1 MSRVVCLG
9 SVLQDI
15 YMIDHN
21 DLGEIKTGEK
31 LTMDKNSFEVGGGAV
46 NAATNFAR
54 HGHETIVISN
64 FGRDSAANAILNF
77 LQNENVDTSYLNF
90 TRKKTGTSVILLD
103 SETGKR
109 TILTCRGASESFV
122 KLEASDL
129 DLSNP
134 DWLYVTSLN
143 GDMNTCLRFF
153 EKAKEKGINIMW
165 NPGME
170 EIAEKKKLLG
180 LLQDVDV
187 LILNEKEAKTLI
199 GGEILEEL
207 LVKLARY
214 AKTVI
219 ITAGARGS
227 IATNGKETYR
237 LAEYEMK
244 TPKDT
249 TGAGD
254 AFGAGFLSATLDGK
268 KFKDALIFAAANA
281 TSVISYIGAQ
291 AGTLYG
297 DEDLHPM
304 PIQRL

>member
-21 DLGEIKTGEK
+21 DLGEIRTGEK
-31 LTMDKNSFEVGGGAV
+31 LTIDKNNFEVGGGAV

-90 TRKKTGTSVILLD
+90 TRKKTGISVILLD

-109 TILTCRGASESFV
+109 TILTCRGASKSFT

-153 EKAKEKGINIMW
+153 EKAKERGIKIMW

-214 AKTVI
+214 VKTVI

>member
-31 LTMDKNSFEVGGGAV
+31 LTIDKNSFEVGGGAV

-90 TRKKTGTSVILLD
+90 TRKKTGISVILLD

-153 EKAKEKGINIMW
+153 EKAKEKGIKIMW

-214 AKTVI
+214 VKTVI

-254 AFGAGFLSATLDGK
+254 AFGAGFLAATMDGK

>member
-109 TILTCRGASESFV
+109 TILTCCGASESFT

-153 EKAKEKGINIMW
+153 EKAKEKGIKIMW

-214 AKTVI
+214 VKTVI

>member
-90 TRKKTGTSVILLD
+90 TRKKTGISVILLD

-153 EKAKEKGINIMW
+153 EKAKEKGIKIMW

-214 AKTVI
+214 VKTVI

-254 AFGAGFLSATLDGK
+254 AFGAGFLSSTLDGK

>member
-143 GDMNTCLRFF
+143 GDMNTALKFF
-153 EKAKEKGINIMW
+153 EKAKEKGTKIMW

-214 AKTVI
+214 VKTVI

-237 LAEYEMK
+237 LTEYEMK

>member
-31 LTMDKNSFEVGGGAV
+31 LTIDKNSFEVGGGAV

-153 EKAKEKGINIMW
+153 EKAKEKGIKIMW

-187 LILNEKEAKTLI
+187 LILNEKEAKSLI

-214 AKTVI
+214 VKTVI
-219 ITAGARGS
+219 VTAGARGS

>member
-21 DLGEIKTGEK
+21 NLGEIKTGEK

-90 TRKKTGTSVILLD
+90 TRKKTGISVILLD

-109 TILTCRGASESFV
+109 TILTCRGASENFA

-153 EKAKEKGINIMW
+153 EKAKEKDVKIMW

-199 GGEILEEL
+199 SGEILEEL

-214 AKTVI
+214 VKTVI

-254 AFGAGFLSATLDGK
+254 AFGAGFLSAILDGK

>member
-31 LTMDKNSFEVGGGAV
+31 LTIDKNSFEVGGGAV

-90 TRKKTGTSVILLD
+90 TRKKTGISVILLD

-153 EKAKEKGINIMW
+153 EKAKEKGIKIMW

-170 EIAEKKKLLG
+170 EITEKKKLLG

-214 AKTVI
+214 VKSVI

-281 TSVISYIGAQ
+281 TSVISHIGAQ

>member
-64 FGRDSAANAILNF
+64 FGRDSAASAILNF

-143 GDMNTCLRFF
+143 GDMNTALKFF
-153 EKAKEKGINIMW
+153 EKAKEKGTKIMW

-214 AKTVI
+214 VKTVI

-254 AFGAGFLSATLDGK
+254 AFGAGFLSATLDGE

>member
-31 LTMDKNSFEVGGGAV
+31 LTIDKNSFEVGGGAV

-90 TRKKTGTSVILLD
+90 TRKKTGISVILLD

-109 TILTCRGASESFV
+109 TILACRGASESFT

-143 GDMNTCLRFF
+143 GDMNTALKFF
-153 EKAKEKGINIMW
+153 EKAKEKGIKIMW

-180 LLQDVDV
+180 LLQDVDI

-214 AKTVI
+214 VKTVI

-254 AFGAGFLSATLDGK
+254 AFGAGFLSATLDGR

-281 TSVISYIGAQ
+281 TSVISHIGAQ

>member
-134 DWLYVTSLN
+134 DWLYITSLN
-143 GDMNTCLRFF
+143 GDMNTALKFF
-153 EKAKEKGINIMW
+153 EKAKEKGTKIMW

-214 AKTVI
+214 VKTVI